1 VDRRRLLAVVAA
13 ALLGAAIVVVVAV
26 AGRSPEPRAAPAR
39 TGAVQGQPPLVLDLG
54 ARYTVDG
61 TATQRLAALERKGD
75 YHDDGLL
82 ALAVASA
89 RFDTGDVDGARDA
102 LDAAAAR
109 LGSGDERVQVGR
121 ALLSYDPS
129 DPGRALQRLQNLQS
143 DRKDPFPRFEEGLVL
158 LFAGRQKD
166 AAAKLRAARNAAP
179 DSSYALRADNALH
192 PQMRIGYPL
201 WVPTHSLPEGSTA
214 ALAAAARRQPDSVTA
229 QLALAAALQQQGR
242 RTLALAAARKALQ
255 ADPRSVDAQVA
266 SVVLAFS
273 KDRPQQAFGG
283 LGNLIKA
290 EPEEASPVFHLG
302 LLLIWLEQRKQAIE
316 EFRKAARLDPDGVI
330 GKVAAGVVAQAS

>member
-1 VDRRRLLAVVAA
+1 VDGRRLLAVVAA

-26 AGRSPEPRAAPAR
+26 AGRSPEPKAAPAR
-39 TGAVQGQPPLVLDLG
+39 TAAVQGRPPLVLDLG

-61 TATQRLAALERKGD
+61 TAKQRLAALERKGD
-75 YHDDGLL
+75 FRKDGLL

-89 RFDTGDVDGARDA
+89 RLDAGDVDGAREA
-102 LDAAAAR
+102 LDAAASK

-121 ALLSYDPS
+121 ALLSYDAS
-129 DPGRALQRLQNLQS
+129 DPGRAVQLLQNLPAS
-143 DRKDPFPRFEEGLVL
+143 ARDPFPRFEQGLVL
-158 LFAGRQKD
+158 LFAGRQKE

-179 DSSYALRADNALH
+179 DSTYALRADNALH

-201 WVPTHSLPEGSTA
+201 WVPTRSLPQGSTD
-214 ALAAAARRQPDSVTA
+214 ALAAAARRTPDSVTA
-229 QLALAAALQQQGR
+229 QLALAAAWQQQGR
-242 RTLALAAARKALQ
+242 RTLALAAARKALR

-273 KDRPQQAFGG
+273 KDRPQVAFGG

-290 EPEEASPVFHLG
+290 EPDEASPVFHLG
-302 LLLIWLEQRKQAIE
+302 LLLVWLEQQKQALE
-316 EFRKAARLDPDGVI
+316 EFRKAAKLDPDGVI
-330 GKVAAGVVAQAS
+330 GRVAAGVVAQSS